1 MPGQE
6 AHFQVTFANYR
17 NGQFTA
23 EVGLS
28 IYDDEGTLVA
38 DLTSQTISI
47 GGREVSCDENARIV
61 VEGPICWHPATRG
74 GQT

>member
-1 MPGQE
+1 
-6 AHFQVTFANYR
+6 VTFANYR
-17 NGQFTA
+17 PSQITA

-38 DLTSQTISI
+38 DLAPQMIPI

-61 VEGPICWHPATRG
+61 V
-74 GQT
+74 